1 MRISADRLIAESE
14 ATGFQPELLEK
25 TFHLLALLDAIISHP
40 FLRGKLALKG
50 GTALNLFVFAVPR
63 LSVDIDLNYV
73 GAESREDML
82 AERPGIEEALQAV
95 FHREDYAIRRTP
107 DDSHA
112 GGKWSLRYTT
122 AFGLSGRIDV
132 DVNYMYRVP
141 LWPVVPRVSC
151 PLGNWSAA
159 EFPVVDLYEL
169 AAGKLAALFARRTA
183 RDLFDSSLIF
193 SINDL
198 DIERLRV
205 AFVLYGAMN
214 RSDWRRIS
222 ADDIDF
228 DPLEVTRQLL
238 PALHI
243 DGAHEHLAADY
254 GEALVEECRTGLSA
268 LLPFTDSERCFLDTV
283 LDQGQISPELLTD
296 DAELQ
301 GRILS
306 QPLLAW
312 KAQNVREHRGLP

>member
-1 MRISADRLIAESE
+1 MRISPDRLVAESE
-14 ATGFQPELLEK
+14 ATGFLPEFLEK
-25 TFHLLALLDAIISHP
+25 TFHLLALLDAVNSHP

-50 GTALNLFVFAVPR
+50 GTALNLFVFDVPR

-95 FHREDYAIRRTP
+95 FHREDYTVRRTP

-112 GGKWSLRYTT
+112 GGKWSLRYVT
-122 AFGLSGRIDV
+122 AFGQSGRIDV

-141 LWPVVPRVSC
+141 LWPVVPRVSR

-183 RDLFDSSLIF
+183 RDLFDSTLIF
-193 SINDL
+193 SIGGL

-214 RSDWRRIS
+214 RRDWRRVTT
-222 ADDIDF
+222 DDIDF
-228 DPLEVTRQLL
+228 DLVELSRQLL
-238 PALHI
+238 PALRV
-243 DGAHEHLAADY
+243 DNVRELQSGGY
-254 GEALVEECRTGLSA
+254 GEALLKECRTALSR
-268 LLPFTDSERCFLDTV
+268 LLPFTDAERSFLDTL
-283 LDQGQISPELLTD
+283 LDAGEIRPKLLTE
-296 DAELQ
+296 DADLQ
-301 GRILS
+301 RRIHS
-306 QPLLAW
+306 HPLLLW
-312 KAQNVREHRGLP
+312 KSRNVREYRGLP